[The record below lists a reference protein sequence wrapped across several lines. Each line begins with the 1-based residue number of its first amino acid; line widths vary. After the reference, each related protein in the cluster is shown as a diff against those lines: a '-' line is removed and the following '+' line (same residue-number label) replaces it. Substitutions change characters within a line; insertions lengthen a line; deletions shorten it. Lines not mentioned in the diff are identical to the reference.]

1 MTRTLNHSPSREDDL
16 DKISNFRS
24 LSWLSAS
31 ELRVLA
37 KFLKCDEFE
46 SSDVILREGAFA
58 TRAYILLRGV
68 ARVTC
73 QTART
78 DRVTI
83 AFVAPGL
90 IPQVS
95 SLVPSRFDFRCESY
109 NDCRVGS
116 LAWSDFNAIAPRG
129 AESALNA
136 FHQNNLRQW
145 YRILSRSSDFLAA
158 DLHERIA
165 LAMLELA
172 ADFGITDSRGTL
184 LKEPFSHDDIA
195 ELVGASRPRTTEHLA
210 RLEREGLL
218 SREGRRFIVRENPRS
233 ARGIE

>member
-1 MTRTLNHSPSREDDL
+1 MLAD
-16 DKISNFRS
+16 S
-24 LSWLSAS
+24 L
-31 ELRVLA
+31 
-37 KFLKCDEFE
+37 KYDEFE
-46 SSDVILREGAFA
+46 SSGVILRGDAFA
-58 TRAYILLRGV
+58 SKAYILLRGV

-73 QTART
+73 QTPRT
-78 DRVTI
+78 GRVTI

-95 SLVPSRFDFRCESY
+95 SLVPSRFDFRCEAY

-116 LAWSDFNAIAPRG
+116 LAWSDFNAVVPRG
-129 AESALNA
+129 SELALRA
-136 FHQNNLRQW
+136 FHQSNLRQW
-145 YRILSRSSDFLAA
+145 QRILSRSSDVLTV

-195 ELVGASRPRTTEHLA
+195 ELVGATRPRITQHLA

-218 SREGRRFIVRENPRS
+218 SRQGRRFIVRGNTRMGMGKERRNL
-233 ARGIE
+233 G